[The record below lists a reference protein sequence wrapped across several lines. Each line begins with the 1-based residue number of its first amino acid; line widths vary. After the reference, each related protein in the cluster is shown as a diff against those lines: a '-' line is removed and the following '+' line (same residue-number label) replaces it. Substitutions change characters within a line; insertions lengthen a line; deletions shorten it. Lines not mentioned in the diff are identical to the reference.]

1 VRLGFDDSISDART
15 VRQIAACFG
24 FCYKSYIR
32 NSCSLGGLAMHG
44 PLEKK
49 AAVPTRAARSN
60 ARPTKQAA
68 GVVRIPVALDER
80 LTRLAA
86 KTGRSKTY
94 YARKALETFLQDTED
109 YLLAVA
115 SYESSNKT
123 VSLEALRKKF
133 KLRD

>member
-1 VRLGFDDSISDART
+1 
-15 VRQIAACFG
+15 
-24 FCYKSYIR
+24 
-32 NSCSLGGLAMHG
+32 MHG
-44 PLEKK
+44 PVEKK
-49 AAVPTRAARSN
+49 VAIGTRVPRSSARL
-60 ARPTKQAA
+60 PKQAA

-94 YARKALETFLQDTED
+94 YARKALETFLEDTED

-115 SYESSNKT
+115 SHESSKKT

-133 KLRD
+133 KLQD

>member
-1 VRLGFDDSISDART
+1 MAGLGPGHPRLSWQRRRSQNVDAR
-15 VRQIAACFG
+15 
-24 FCYKSYIR
+24 SIR
-32 NSCSLGGLAMHG
+32 TARTASVTPRATH
-44 PLEKK
+44 EI
-49 AAVPTRAARSN
+49 RAA
-60 ARPTKQAA
+60 KQAA

-94 YARKALETFLQDTED
+94 FARRALETFLEDTED

-115 SYESSNKT
+115 SYESSKKT
-123 VSLEALRKKF
+123 ISLEHLRKKF